1 MPVISGSTSKIIAS
15 IVSTFDAKGVKQ
27 AEKSLNS
34 FGNLSKKF
42 GKTLGVS
49 LSAAAVIS
57 FGKAAVDQFA
67 KSEKAANELGMALVS
82 VGKASEYISTQHF
95 LSGLQ
100 DTTGILKDNLIP
112 AMNTLLIQT
121 KSVTESQKLL
131 GIATDIAASGTADL
145 QSTATAL
152 GKAYNGNLTAL
163 AKLNVGIS
171 VGEAK
176 TNSYAK
182 AVKYLADFYKGD
194 GARAA
199 ETFAGKMNRVK
210 AATFDAMQ
218 SIGSGWAEAFQT
230 LYLNGNN
237 SIDGLLN
244 GIRNIGFVVGQ
255 ELAGLGKSVKDI
267 FDAIGSNPVF
277 KLVAGYIGKSLSFLG
292 KKTGITA
299 AISKDIALGKAKQ
312 LADEKAK
319 QAQLLAIEK
328 NRLATQRASLT
339 AAKDAAAE
347 AKKQLILKSLGDI
360 LGGAQD
366 LFNLDNIELA
376 AAMMSKQ
383 TDQDMAR
390 LKLKQDIFDLEKA
403 INAGNVTAAQAIAQT
418 LISDAEQFAKL
429 REASN
434 NLSGIPDPFL
444 GWLQTIQAMVAQMLL
459 LSQIAATVQLGTFNV
474 GSEFRMGE
482 SAGNAAA
489 GLPANSLTNFM
500 GFGDE
505 HLSQLARMADGGV
518 VTQAT
523 PVIAGEAGAE
533 AIIPLDK
540 FGGFGGGNVTVNVAG
555 SVITQQ
561 QLLDAI
567 SQGLQNQGASGRT
580 TTFNRLNSPYIA

>member
-49 LSAAAVIS
+49 LSAAAVIG
-57 FGKAAVDQFA
+57 FGKAAVDQFS

-82 VGKASEYISTQHF
+82 VGKASEYVSTQHF
-95 LSGLQ
+95 LNGLQ
-100 DTTGILKDNLIP
+100 DTTGILKDSLIP
-112 AMNTLLIQT
+112 AMNSLLIQT
-121 KSVTESQKLL
+121 KDVTESQKLL
-131 GIATDIAASGTADL
+131 GIATDISASGAADL
-145 QSTATAL
+145 QSTAVAL

-171 VGEAK
+171 IGQAK
-176 TNSYAK
+176 TNSYAQ

-194 GARAA
+194 AA
-199 ETFAGKMNRVK
+199 KAADTFAGKMKLVK
-210 AATFDAMQ
+210 AATNDAMAA
-218 SIGSGWAEAFQT
+218 IGSGIVEGIANLSGST
-230 LYLNGNN
+230 K
-237 SIDGLLN
+237 SIDGIIN
-244 GIRNIGFVVGQ
+244 GIKNIGFVVGQ
-255 ELAGLGKSVKDI
+255 ELAGLGIGLKKI
-267 FDAIGSNPVF
+267 FDGIASNPVF
-277 KLVAGYIGKSLSFLG
+277 KAISGALGKGLSFLG

-299 AISKDIALGKAKQ
+299 AIQKDLALGKAKQ

-328 NRLATQRASLT
+328 SRLATQRATLT

-347 AKKQLILKSLGDI
+347 AKKQLILKAAGDV
-360 LGGAQD
+360 LSGAQD

-376 AAMMSKQ
+376 AAMLGKQ
-383 TDQDMAR
+383 TDSDMAR
-390 LKLKQDIFDLEKA
+390 LKIKKDILDLEKA
-403 INAGNVTAAQAIAQT
+403 INEQNVTAATQIAQT

-459 LSQIAATVQLGTFNV
+459 LAQVAKTVQLGTFNV

>member
-34 FGNLSKKF
+34 FGNLTKKF

-95 LSGLQ
+95 LNGLQ

-112 AMNTLLIQT
+112 AMNTLLVQT

-131 GIATDIAASGTADL
+131 GIATNIAASGTADL

-230 LYLNGNN
+230 LYLNGNG

-339 AAKDAAAE
+339 AAKNAAAE
-347 AKKQLILKSLGDI
+347 AQKKLILDKLSSVL
-360 LGGAQD
+360 AQSQKLFD
-366 LFNLDNIELA
+366 LDRIQLA
-376 AAMMSKQ
+376 AAAMAKQ
-383 TDQDMAR
+383 TEEDKVRIR
-390 LKLKQDIFDLEKA
+390 LKQEIMGLEDA
-403 INAGNVTAAQAIAQT
+403 ISEGNITAATKFATSIQNDAALLGSLQA
-418 LISDAEQFAKL
+418 LMMGLDS
-429 REASN
+429 
-434 NLSGIPDPFL
+434 IPDPFAD
-444 GWLQTIQAMVAQMLL
+444 WLKTLNEM
-459 LSQIAATVQLGTFNV
+459 IAALLALQGMKPPVTQVGAPNNNYVGGTYLGSDVYQSTLTGQALINKLAKNDA
-474 GSEFRMGE
+474 GMGI
-482 SAGNAAA
+482 
-489 GLPANSLTNFM
+489 PF
-500 GFGDE
+500 
-505 HLSQLARMADGGV
+505 MADGGI

-533 AIIPLDK
+533 AIIPLSK
-540 FGGFGGGNVTVNVAG
+540 MNGMMGGTVVNITVQG
-555 SVITQQ
+555 SVISERDLVSAVT
-561 QLLDAI
+561 
-567 SQGLQNQGASGRT
+567 QGLYNQQASGIPVGYST
-580 TTFNRLNSPYIA
+580 AY